1 MEKELVR
8 TVITLIW
15 LVCMVGVAALT
26 VLYWRYTSRA
36 TSSYSIGSL
45 DIEDIIF
52 ITQILF
58 VVWLAFHETVRLIVH
73 YMTSK
78 ITTW

>member
-1 MEKELVR
+1 MSKELVMNS
-8 TVITLIW
+8 ITLVW
-15 LVCMVGVAALT
+15 MVCLLGVVALA